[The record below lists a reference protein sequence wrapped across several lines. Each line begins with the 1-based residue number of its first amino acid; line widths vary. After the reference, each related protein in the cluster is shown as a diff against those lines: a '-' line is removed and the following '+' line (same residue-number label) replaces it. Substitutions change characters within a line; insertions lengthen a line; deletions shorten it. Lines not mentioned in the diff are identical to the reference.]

1 MFCFINYFIEK
12 TFFLQDNLKFVVEW
26 NDVKFVNSKASLQNM
41 ILKSGR
47 NVNFLLFSRI
57 VFSVGN
63 TISPEQA

>member
-1 MFCFINYFIEK
+1 MMFCFINYFIEK

-26 NDVKFVNSKASLQNM
+26 NVKFLNSKASLQNM